1 MDIPAHHCTP
11 QIQDIAMA
19 LSTIMISMLTPPVV
33 LAEEDTMIYKLFTL
47 MLKVIARS
55 VQLISEAAP
64 IIIAV

>member
-33 LAEEDTMIYKLFTL
+33 LAEEDTMIYKLGT
-47 MLKVIARS
+47 
-55 VQLISEAAP
+55 
-64 IIIAV
+64 